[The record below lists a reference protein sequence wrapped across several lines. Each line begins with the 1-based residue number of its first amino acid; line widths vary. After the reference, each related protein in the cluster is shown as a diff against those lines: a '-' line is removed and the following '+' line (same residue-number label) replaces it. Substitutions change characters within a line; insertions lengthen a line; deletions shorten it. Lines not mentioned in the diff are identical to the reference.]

1 MAYKIIYK
9 KRFQTKLFK
18 LLDYLRQEW
27 GDNVANSFIN
37 RLQKRLNTL
46 SQQPYIGASSIVI
59 KSVRSILITKHNRL
73 YYRIEEDT
81 IEVLNIYDT
90 RSNPKK
96 NPYKKVD

>member
-37 RLQKRLNTL
+37 RLQSRLNTL

-73 YYRIEEDT
+73 YYRIKDDT
-81 IEVLNIYDT
+81 IEVLNMYDT

-96 NPYKKVD
+96 NPYKKS

>member
-18 LLDYLRQEW
+18 LLDYLKTVW
-27 GDNVANSFIN
+27 GDNVADNFVN
-37 RLQKRLNTL
+37 RLQGRLRTL
-46 SQQPYIGASSIVI
+46 SKQPYIGASSTVI

-73 YYRIEEDT
+73 YYRIKDDT
-81 IEVLNIYDT
+81 IEVLNMYDT

-96 NPYKKVD
+96 NPYKKSE

>member
-9 KRFQTKLFK
+9 KRFQTKLFQ
-18 LLDYLRQEW
+18 LLDYLKKEW

-73 YYRIEEDT
+73 YYRIKDDT
-81 IEVLNIYDT
+81 IEVLNMYDT